1 MEDVL
6 EVYERPY
13 DPRFPVVC
21 FDEKSKELR
30 DTPRGQLP
38 AAPAHP
44 AREDYEYCR
53 NGTCNLFLW
62 GEPLVG
68 RRKVVVT
75 ARRTASDFA
84 EQVRALVDYDYP
96 EAQKVILVVDNLNT
110 HHPGAL
116 YERYSPEEASRINGK
131 IEWHYTPEH
140 GSWLNM
146 AEIELSVLTRQCLKE
161 RMPNAEAVQRAIDLW
176 QERRNANAAPIR
188 WQFKTSDA
196 RIKLRRLYPMHLTNQ
211 D

>member
-44 AREDYEYCR
+44 AREDYEYRR
-53 NGTCNLFLW
+53 NGTCNLFLRV
-62 GEPLVG
+62 EPLAG

-75 ARRTASDFA
+75 ARRTSCDFA
-84 EQVRALVDYDYP
+84 EQVRDIVDNDYP
-96 EAQKVILVVDNLNT
+96 DAEKVILVVDNLNT
-110 HHPGAL
+110 HHAGAL
-116 YERYSPEEASRINGK
+116 YERYSPEEANRINRK
-131 IEWHYTPEH
+131 IEWHHTPEH
-140 GSWLNM
+140 ASWLNM
-146 AEIELSVLTRQCLKE
+146 AEIELSVLSRQCLKD
-161 RMPNAEAVQRAIDLW
+161 RMSHAKAVQLAVNLW
-176 QERRNANAAPIR
+176 QEARNANTAPIR
-188 WQFKTSDA
+188 WQFKTADA
-196 RIKLRRLYPMHLTNQ
+196 RIKLRRLYPTQQTNH